1 MRVLYLNPV
10 GTVGGAEKSLLDILE
25 ALRIA
30 EPEWRL
36 GLIAGGE
43 GPLTAKAA
51 SIGVSAKEV
60 RLPHAIAALGDAG
73 NRAWGSL
80 AGRAVL
86 LGRCLRA
93 AAYAIP
99 YLIRLRGVI
108 RDFAPDV
115 IHSNGFKMHFLGLW
129 SRPRGTPVIWHI
141 RDYVSS
147 RPVMKRLLQSQG
159 GRCSL
164 AIANSASVEGDV
176 RRVLGP
182 EVETCCIYNVV
193 DLTHYAPVGAQADV
207 DRLSGLPPA
216 EPGTVRV
223 GLVATFARWKGHE
236 VFLKAIARLQP
247 LGLRLRAFVIGGPIY
262 QTEGSQLGL
271 DALRR
276 LAADLGIGD
285 RVGFTGFI
293 EDTASAMR
301 ALDVIVHASTEPE
314 PFGRVIA
321 EGMACGRPVI
331 SSATGGAYELIQEN
345 YNALVHPPGDY
356 VVLAE
361 RIAELVR
368 DKELRIRMGHA
379 GRITAESRFER
390 SRLARQLI
398 PIYRRIVAPRES
410 RVPAESLLH

>member
-10 GTVGGAEKSLLDILE
+10 GTIGGAEKSLLDILE

-36 GLIAGGE
+36 GLIAGGA
-43 GPLTAKAA
+43 GPLTARAA
-51 SIGVSAKEV
+51 SLGVSAKEV
-60 RLPHAIAALGDAG
+60 RLPKAIAALGDAR
-73 NRAWGSL
+73 NSARGSL
-80 AGRAVL
+80 TGRAAL

-93 AAYAIP
+93 AAYSIP

-115 IHSNGFKMHFLGLW
+115 VHTNGFKMHLLGLW
-129 SRPRGTPVIWHI
+129 ARPRRTPVIWHI
-141 RDYVSS
+141 RDYISS
-147 RPVMKRLLQSQG
+147 RPVMKRLLQSHAAW
-159 GRCSL
+159 CSA
-164 AIANSASVEGDV
+164 AIANSASVSSDV
-176 RRVLGP
+176 RDVCGAGL
-182 EVETCCIYNVV
+182 ETHCIYNAV
-193 DLTHYAPVGAQADV
+193 DLAQYSPAGAQANLDA
-207 DRLSGLPPA
+207 LSGLPPA
-216 EPGTVRV
+216 EPGSLRV

-236 VFLKAIARLQP
+236 VFLKAIARLVP
-247 LGLRLRAFVIGGPIY
+247 LNLRWRAYVIGGPIY
-262 QTEGSQLGL
+262 QTEGSQYTL
-271 DALRR
+271 DALRQR
-276 LAADLGIGD
+276 ASDLGIGD
-285 RVGFTGFI
+285 RTGFTGYT

-321 EGMACGRPVI
+321 EAMACGRPVI
-331 SSATGGAYELIQEN
+331 SSATGGARELIQEN
-345 YNALVHPPGDY
+345 YNALVHPPGDH

-368 DKELRIRMGHA
+368 DRELRIRMGRA

-390 SRLARQLI
+390 SRLAHQLI

>member
-10 GTVGGAEKSLLDILE
+10 GTIGGAEKSLLDILE

-36 GLIAGGE
+36 GLVVGGE

-51 SIGVSAKEV
+51 NIGVSAKEV
-60 RLPHAIAALGDAG
+60 RLPQAIAALGDAG
-73 NRAWGSL
+73 NRARGSL

-93 AAYAIP
+93 AAHIIP
-99 YLIRLRGVI
+99 YLIRLRGI
-108 RDFAPDV
+108 ISDFAPDV
-115 IHSNGFKMHFLGLW
+115 IHSNGFKMHLLGLW

-159 GRCSL
+159 SRCSL
-164 AIANSASVEGDV
+164 AIANSASVESDV
-176 RRVLGP
+176 QRVLGP

-193 DLTHYAPVGAQADV
+193 DLTQYAPVGAQADL

-216 EPGTVRV
+216 EPGTLRV

-236 VFLKAIARLQP
+236 VFLKAIARTQP
-247 LGLRLRAFVIGGPIY
+247 LGLRLRAYVIGGPIY

-271 DALRR
+271 DGLRR
-276 LAADLGIGD
+276 FAADLGIGD

-331 SSATGGAYELIQEN
+331 SSATGGAHELIQEN
-345 YNALVHPPGDY
+345 YNALVHPPGDHAI
-356 VVLAE
+356 LAE
-361 RIAELVR
+361 QIAKLVR
-368 DKELRIRMGHA
+368 DKDLRIRMGHA
-379 GRITAESRFER
+379 GRVTAESRFER
-390 SRLARQLI
+390 SRLARQLT

-410 RVPAESLLH
+410 HVAAESLLH

>member
-1 MRVLYLNPV
+1 
-10 GTVGGAEKSLLDILE
+10 
-25 ALRIA
+25 
-30 EPEWRL
+30 
-36 GLIAGGE
+36 
-43 GPLTAKAA
+43 
-51 SIGVSAKEV
+51 
-60 RLPHAIAALGDAG
+60 
-73 NRAWGSL
+73 
-80 AGRAVL
+80 
-86 LGRCLRA
+86 
-93 AAYAIP
+93 
-99 YLIRLRGVI
+99 
-108 RDFAPDV
+108 
-115 IHSNGFKMHFLGLW
+115 
-129 SRPRGTPVIWHI
+129 
-141 RDYVSS
+141 
-147 RPVMKRLLQSQG
+147 MKRLLQSQG

-262 QTEGSQLGL
+262 QTEGSQLDL

>member
-25 ALRIA
+25 ALRKA
-30 EPEWRL
+30 EPEWPL
-36 GLIAGGE
+36 GLISGGE

-51 SIGVSAKEV
+51 SIGVFATEV
-60 RLPHAIAALGDAG
+60 RLPQAIAALGDAG

-80 AGRAVL
+80 AGRAAL

-93 AAYAIP
+93 AAYIIP
-99 YLIRLRGVI
+99 YLIRLRGVV

-115 IHSNGFKMHFLGLW
+115 IHSNGFKMHLLGIW

-159 GRCSL
+159 SRCAL
-164 AIANSASVEGDV
+164 AIANSASVEGDIQ
-176 RRVLGP
+176 RVLGP
-182 EVETCCIYNVV
+182 AVETCCIYNVV
-193 DLTHYAPVGAQADV
+193 DLAHYAPGGAQADL
-207 DRLSGLPPA
+207 DGLSGLPPA

-236 VFLKAIARLQP
+236 VFLKAMGHMQP
-247 LGLRLRAFVIGGPIY
+247 LGLRWRAYVIGGPIY

-271 DALRR
+271 GALRQ

-331 SSATGGAYELIQEN
+331 SSATGGAQELIQEN
-345 YNALVHPPGDY
+345 YTALVHPPGNH

-361 RIAELVR
+361 RIAKLVR
-368 DKELRIRMGHA
+368 DQELRIRMGRA

-398 PIYRRIVAPRES
+398 PIYQRIVAPRES